1 MYSSPTDSRA
11 SSSAR
16 RASKDTD
23 VAQYQSATS
32 KAEATARAYLLAG
45 QEVEPLGP
53 GSKEKKSALVALG
66 AAVHLDLAD
75 VPGKVECGR
84 LVAEAVGVPWD
95 ESCFSRGDT
104 VTLTGLNRL
113 IDAVAR
119 RLLDAPD
126 GLDARAF
133 HQLTVAA
140 TEAAESM
147 RTKEKPLMS
156 ESLSEVEQ
164 NIAERLVELSIPG
177 PAVPE
182 GVDVPAARAHV
193 EEIGFADG
201 SWRVHVAN
209 VQGWLHLPDQLD
221 SSDGGAFDASLA
233 EGLGIDYGNLGRHDT
248 TLLERL
254 SERLERAITLRE
266 QFYEQME
273 GAQEGSATL
282 TSATQVWVAAWEEVD
297 EEEEAEVGGPID
309 AAADTWP
316 IAQFVQ
322 RAVTGKLDLSPSYQR
337 ADVWPTSDAQLL
349 IESVVRG
356 IPLPSVIVLQTQ
368 DEERRI
374 SYEVVDG
381 KQRLTSIL
389 RFIGQHP
396 RALEIVRAKAVEWEV
411 PDLLET
417 FRTDYP
423 AFKKLWKK
431 HEQTSLNAA
440 LERQS
445 YFPFPL
451 RAGEN
456 VKSLSG
462 DLAKLRGKYYCQ
474 IREEY
479 IDIVGE
485 RWDLAYVFEQ
495 QADYRIPVIVYK
507 KVTTEQVHE
516 VFSLYNKQGKH
527 LNAEEIRNALFH
539 HLALMKALLVTA
551 GDADD
556 VAAVAPFLL
565 ADWDDL
571 SSTKGALEGYDFGRA
586 GYKRTKLLSWVAA
599 VLFGA
604 KGTVGTRSTASTINS
619 LLKRVHDTKGDLLRD
634 EDVVRSAMLLLDHGI
649 DAHAST
655 APEAWADRFRNSTG
669 KDAWQ
674 ELQLV
679 SSLIALSAAR
689 AVLGDEL
696 EDKLDEVVAELRTA
710 SATWIRPSKTQTSEQ
725 WKYMAKVVDEFLGVL
740 GVDVTEADDR
750 LRDEF
755 GHSGL
760 AELVSRRA

>member
-1 MYSSPTDSRA
+1 M
-11 SSSAR
+11 
-16 RASKDTD
+16 
-23 VAQYQSATS
+23 AQYQSATS

-45 QEVEPLGP
+45 WEVEPLGP

-66 AAVHLDLAD
+66 AAVGLDLTD
-75 VPGKVECGR
+75 VAGKVECGR
-84 LVAEAVGVPWD
+84 LVAAEVGVPWD
-95 ESCFSRGDT
+95 DECFSRGDT

-113 IDAVAR
+113 IDAVTR
-119 RLLDAPD
+119 RLLNGAG

-133 HQLTVAA
+133 HELTIAA
-140 TEAAESM
+140 AIAAASMRNKESSSMTEA
-147 RTKEKPLMS
+147 
-156 ESLSEVEQ
+156 LSEVEQ
-164 NIAERLVELSIPG
+164 NIAERLAELSIPG

-182 GVDVPAARAHV
+182 GVEAPTTRARFDD
-193 EEIGFADG
+193 IGFADG
-201 SWRVHVAN
+201 SWRVHVAA
-209 VQGWLHLPDQLD
+209 VQGWLHLLHQLD
-221 SSDGGAFDASLA
+221 SSDGPAFDASLA
-233 EGLGIDYGNLGRHDT
+233 AALGLDHASLGRHDT

-254 SERLERAITLRE
+254 SERLERAIALRE

-273 GAQEGSATL
+273 RAHEGAATL
-282 TSATQVWVAAWEEVD
+282 TSATQAWIAAWEEVED
-297 EEEEAEVGGPID
+297 EEEAEVGGPID

-322 RAVTGKLDLSPSYQR
+322 RAVTGKLNLSPSYQR

-374 SYEVVDG
+374 SFEVVDG

-396 RALEIVRAKAVEWEV
+396 RAIEIVKGKAVEWGV

-417 FRTDYP
+417 YRTDYP

-445 YFPFPL
+445 FFPFPL
-451 RAGEN
+451 RAGDN

-474 IREEY
+474 IRDEY
-479 IDIVGE
+479 VDIVGE

-507 KVTTEQVHE
+507 QVTTEQVHE

-539 HLALMKALLVTA
+539 NLALMRALLVTA

-556 VAAVAPFLL
+556 VATVAPFLQD
-565 ADWDDL
+565 DWDDL
-571 SSTKGALEGYDFGRA
+571 SSTKSALEGYDFGRA

-604 KGTVGTRSTASTINS
+604 RGTVGTRSTASTINT
-619 LLKRVHDTKGDLLRD
+619 LLKRVQDTKNDLLRD
-634 EDVVRSAMLLLDHGI
+634 VTVVRSAMLLLDHGI
-649 DAHAST
+649 DAHASIT
-655 APEAWADRFRNSTG
+655 TDAWADTFRNSTG

-679 SSLIALSAAR
+679 ASLIALGAAR

-696 EDKLDEVVAELRTA
+696 DEKLDDIVPALRSA
-710 SATWIRPSKTQTSEQ
+710 SETWIRPAKTQTSEQ

-740 GVDVTEADDR
+740 GVDVADADDR
-750 LRDEF
+750 LRKEF

>member
-1 MYSSPTDSRA
+1 M
-11 SSSAR
+11 
-16 RASKDTD
+16 
-23 VAQYQSATS
+23 AQYPSATS

-45 QEVEPLGP
+45 LPVEVLGP

-66 AAVHLDLAD
+66 LAVGRDLAG

-84 LVAEAVGVPWD
+84 LVAEALDVVWD
-95 ESCFSRGDT
+95 ESCYSRGDT
-104 VTLTGLNRL
+104 VTLPGLNRL
-113 IDAVAR
+113 VDAVTR
-119 RLLDAPD
+119 RLLNTPG
-126 GLDARAF
+126 GLDGRAF
-133 HQLTVAA
+133 HELTIAA
-140 TEAAESM
+140 ADAAASM
-147 RTKEKPLMS
+147 RSKEPTLMS

-164 NIAERLVELSIPG
+164 DIVERLAELSIPG
-177 PAVPE
+177 SAAPE
-182 GVDVPAARAHV
+182 GVEVPAARVRAQD
-193 EEIGFADG
+193 IGFADG

-209 VQGWLHLPDQLD
+209 VQGWLHLRDQLD
-221 SSDGGAFDASLA
+221 SSDGPSFDASLA
-233 EGLGIDYGNLGRHDT
+233 AGLGIEYADLGRHDT

-273 GAQEGSATL
+273 GAQEGAATL
-282 TSATQVWVAAWEEVD
+282 TSATQAWVVAWEEVD

-337 ADVWPTSDAQLL
+337 ADVWPTSSAQLL

-374 SYEVVDG
+374 SFEVVDG

-396 RALEIVRAKAVEWEV
+396 RALEIVKAKAIEWEE
-411 PDLLET
+411 PNLLET
-417 FRTDYP
+417 FRTNYP

-431 HEQTSLNAA
+431 HEQTSLNAT

-539 HLALMKALLVTA
+539 HLPLMKALLVTA

-565 ADWDDL
+565 DDWDDL
-571 SSTKGALEGYDFGRA
+571 SSTKGALEDYDFGRA

-619 LLKRVHDTKGDLLRD
+619 LLKRVADTKGDRLRD
-634 EDVVRSAMLLLDHGI
+634 VEVVRSAMLLLDHGI

-655 APEAWADRFRNSTG
+655 APEAWADKFRNSTG

-679 SSLIALSAAR
+679 ASLIALSAAC

-696 EDKLDEVVAELRTA
+696 EDKLDEVVTELRSA
-710 SATWIRPSKTQTSEQ
+710 SETWIRPLKTQTSEQ

-740 GVDVTEADDR
+740 GIDVAVADDR
-750 LRDEF
+750 LREEF

-760 AELVSRRA
+760 TELVSRRA

>member
-1 MYSSPTDSRA
+1 M
-11 SSSAR
+11 
-16 RASKDTD
+16 
-23 VAQYQSATS
+23 AQYPSAPS

-45 QEVEPLGP
+45 LPVEPLGP

-66 AAVHLDLAD
+66 STLGLDLVD

-84 LVAEAVGVPWD
+84 LVAEALDVPWD
-95 ESCFSRGDT
+95 ETCFSRGDSI
-104 VTLTGLNRL
+104 TLTGLNRL
-113 IDAVAR
+113 VDAVTR
-119 RLLDAPD
+119 RLLNTPGA
-126 GLDARAF
+126 LDSRAF
-133 HQLTVAA
+133 GDLT
-140 TEAAESM
+140 TEAAKAAAAM
-147 RTKEKPLMS
+147 RTKESSPMP
-156 ESLSEVEQ
+156 EVLSEVEQ
-164 NIAERLVELSIPG
+164 NIAERLAELTRPG
-177 PAVPE
+177 PAAPE
-182 GVDVPAARAHV
+182 GVEVPAERART
-193 EEIGFADG
+193 EDIGFADG

-209 VQGWLHLPDQLD
+209 VQGWLQLLDQLSTD
-221 SSDGGAFDASLA
+221 SETFDKSLA
-233 EGLGIDYGNLGRHDT
+233 TGLGLEYGSLGRHDT
-248 TLLERL
+248 TLMERL
-254 SERLERAITLRE
+254 SERLERAITLRD

-273 GAQEGSATL
+273 GAPEGSATL
-282 TSATQVWVAAWEEVD
+282 SSATQAWLTAWEEVED
-297 EEEEAEVGGPID
+297 EEEAEVGGPID

-374 SYEVVDG
+374 SFEVVDG

-396 RALEIVRAKAVEWEV
+396 RALEIVRAKAIEWGV
-411 PDLLET
+411 PDLLDT

-451 RAGEN
+451 RAGDI
-456 VKSLSG
+456 KSLGG
-462 DLAKLRGKYYCQ
+462 DLAKLRGKFYCQ
-474 IREEY
+474 IRDEY

-539 HLALMKALLVTA
+539 HLAFMRALLVTA

-565 ADWDDL
+565 DDWDDL
-571 SSTKGALEGYDFGRA
+571 ASTKGALEGYDFGRA

-604 KGTVGTRSTASTINS
+604 TGTVGTRSTASTINS
-619 LLKRVHDTKGDLLRD
+619 LLKRVQDTKSDRLRD
-634 EDVVRSAMLLLDHGI
+634 ESVVRSAMLLLDHGI
-649 DAHAST
+649 DAHAGT
-655 APEAWADRFRNSTG
+655 PPEAWADKFRNSTG

-689 AVLGDEL
+689 IVLGDEL
-696 EDKLDEVVAELRTA
+696 EDKLEAVVPELSSA
-710 SATWIRPSKTQTSEQ
+710 SATWTRPSKTQTSEQ
-725 WKYMAKVVDEFLGVL
+725 WKYMAKVVDEFLAVL
-740 GVDVTEADDR
+740 GIDVADADAR
-750 LRDEF
+750 LRDEY

-760 AELVSRRA
+760 SELVSRRA